1 MPLFEISSS
10 RARFLAGSA
19 VSTIAICTAFAEGA
33 QAQSVGNPSTWS
45 SDGTWSSNA
54 SATAGS
60 ITSDAATAVFSIAVV
75 GSATYLDVTLT
86 NTSNPSSWTVN
97 NVLTGVFFDS
107 ATLSTTVSSNDTA
120 VSNGA
125 LANSSACT
133 GTGSATI
140 CASSTPNVAR
150 EWAVGYKSTGY
161 GNSTNGYFNY
171 ATTTTPK
178 FGIGTLVYA
187 PGGTKNGTFNIDNGG
202 PLWNG
207 SNSTSAA
214 NPINGSTAPQ
224 LWSSWGSDTV
234 AFGLVN
240 SSYTGGTAI
249 SQVSPANGIVPLVTG
264 SVTFGLALPTNT
276 TSVNISNVWF
286 TFGYSPNNA
295 LQGVHTPEPSTL
307 ALMGSGLVGY
317 RLMRRRR
324 AHNANIKAK
333 IAA

>member
-1 MPLFEISSS
+1 MPLFEITSG

-19 VSTIAICTAFAEGA
+19 VSTIAICTAFAGSA
-33 QAQSVGNPSTWS
+33 RAQSVGNPATWS
-45 SDGTWSSNA
+45 TDGTWSSNT

-60 ITSDAATAVFSIAVV
+60 VTTDSATAVFSIATV

-86 NTSNPSSWTVN
+86 NTSNPGTWTVN
-97 NVLTGVFFDS
+97 NVLTGVFFNS
-107 ATLSTTVSSNDTA
+107 STLSTTVSSNDTA

-133 GTGSATI
+133 GTGSTTI
-140 CASSTPNVAR
+140 CASSTPNIAQ
-150 EWAVGYKSTGY
+150 EWGTGY
-161 GNSTNGYFNY
+161 NSSGYGVSSNYFNKT
-171 ATTTTPK
+171 APK

-187 PGGTKNGTFNIDNGG
+187 PGGASIDSGG
-202 PLWNG
+202 VLWNG
-207 SNSTSAA
+207 KNSTSAA
-214 NPINGSTAPQ
+214 NPINSTTAPL
-224 LWSSWGSDTV
+224 LWSSWSSDTV
-234 AFGLVN
+234 AFGLAN
-240 SSYTGGTAI
+240 SSYTSGTAI
-249 SQVSPANGIVPLVTG
+249 SQINPSNGIVPLSTG

-295 LQGVHTPEPSTL
+295 LQGVQTPEPSTL
-307 ALMGSGLVGY
+307 ALMGSGLIGY

-324 AHNANIKAK
+324 AHNANTKTK